1 MKKTLSLL
9 ALVSMTTL
17 ASAATGPLE
26 NYFASVI
33 PSNKVKATFD
43 SMRTSTKSRS
53 QCYNRAYVWSYELAK
68 VNKVHSKKILIYY
81 TNKYRKL
88 LNPDWGFHIS
98 PVVTVDPTNKVSSIP
113 YPLETSSTSMDLI
126 GKRFGV
132 EGQAIKEREA
142 FSLGTEEL
150 NMVMDREFTNSP
162 TTVSEWVDIFIK
174 RGEQK
179 LEVMRREL
187 LTEINTLESEFSSLS
202 RSGRQDRL
210 ESIRSKLTKAEEK
223 FKMLG
228 LSKTQKADISCE
240 MIEHISPFDE
250 ANAQG
255 EDAKDWCYVQLISQY
270 YWNPV
275 DLRNLNYEN
284 QTITSFNKGFLTAA
298 KKEAFTDWRTIGL
311 DLKSANSRL
320 QKEMD
325 RIDATFDHELF
336 LINESFNKQMLS
348 LESLSDKQAL
358 ELKHLEQVEAL
369 ELNRS
374 ISLSQVQE

>member
-1 MKKTLSLL
+1 MIKILFILV
-9 ALVSMTTL
+9 LVSITTL
-17 ASAATGPLE
+17 ASAATRPLE

-43 SMRTSTKSRS
+43 SMRSSTKSRS

-68 VNKVHSKKILIYY
+68 INKVHSKKILIYY

-98 PVVTVDPTNKVSSIP
+98 PVVTVDPSNKVSSIP
-113 YPLETSSTSMDLI
+113 YPLETSSTSTDLI
-126 GKRFGV
+126 GKRFGI
-132 EGQAIKEREA
+132 EGQANKEREVL
-142 FSLGTEEL
+142 SLGGQEL
-150 NMVMDREFTNSP
+150 NMVMDREFTSGP
-162 TTVSEWVDIFIK
+162 TTVSEWVDFFIK

-179 LEVMRREL
+179 LEVMRSEL
-187 LTEINTLESEFSSLS
+187 LTEINALESELSSL
-202 RSGRQDRL
+202 GRLTRQGRL
-210 ESIRSKLTKAEEK
+210 ESVKSKLAKAEEK
-223 FKMLG
+223 LKILG

-240 MIEHISPFDE
+240 MIEHVSSFDE

-284 QTITSFNKGFLTAA
+284 QAITSFNKGFLTAA

-311 DLKSANSRL
+311 DLKSGNSGL

-325 RIDATFDHELF
+325 RIDASFDHELF
-336 LINESFNKQMLS
+336 LMNESFNKQMLS
-348 LESLSDKQAL
+348 LESSSDKQAL
-358 ELKHLEQVEAL
+358 ELKHLKQVEAL